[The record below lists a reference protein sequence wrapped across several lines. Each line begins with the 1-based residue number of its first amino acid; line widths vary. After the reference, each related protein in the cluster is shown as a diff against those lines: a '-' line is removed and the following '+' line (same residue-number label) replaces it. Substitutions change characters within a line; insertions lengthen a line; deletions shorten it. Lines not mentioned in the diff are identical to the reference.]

1 MKPIDK
7 FSSTLIQLLDR
18 QQTKIQITDYLSQK
32 GTPFDLVFWD
42 QATTVLSSE
51 LEALLT
57 FPKDEEFREKF
68 FSRLRK
74 LPIAM
79 EETPS
84 SPTPIAEKTGPEG
97 GKQKNVNH
105 GHLHA
110 ERDLQVGDRTTNFSG
125 VNIINNGPIGSQ
137 KIYKK

>member
-18 QQTKIQITDYLSQK
+18 QQTKKQIADYLSEK

-42 QATTVLSSE
+42 QSVSVLSSE

-57 FPKDEEFREKF
+57 FPKDEEFRETF
-68 FSRLRK
+68 FSSLRQ
-74 LPIAM
+74 LPIAR

-84 SPTPIAEKTGPEG
+84 LPTSPAEDSGNEG
-97 GKQKNVNH
+97 SKQKNVNH
-105 GHLHA
+105 GNLHA
-110 ERDLQVGDRTTNFSG
+110 GRDLQVGDRTTNFTG
-125 VNIINNGPIGSQ
+125 VNIINNGPVGSQ
-137 KIYKK
+137 KIYRK